1 MSSSNASVPR
11 LRRVLTVAGAIAATM
26 IVGAGIAAAH
36 VTVSPSSATAGSY
49 TTITFRVPTES
60 DTATTTGVRI
70 EIPSSTPIRS
80 VMAEHLPGWTAEI
93 VTSPLAAPVT
103 QGAVTLDKAVS
114 SVTFT
119 ATDGGIRPGEFATFD
134 LLIGPLPDV
143 TAITFAAVQT
153 YSDGTV
159 VSWNEP
165 AKADGS
171 EPEHPAPVLTIL
183 ARSSG
188 TGTAADISTATSAG
202 TVWAAATGTTDSLA
216 RVLAI
221 LALLV
226 AIIAVTIKVAAARR
240 AEPPAGNPFNA
251 QVPPQPAGQPP
262 VQSPEDGKQ

>member
-1 MSSSNASVPR
+1 MPSSVTR
-11 LRRVLTVAGAIAATM
+11 LRRVLTVAGAVAATM

-60 DTATTTGVRI
+60 DTAATTGVRI
-70 EIPSSTPIRS
+70 EIPASTPIRS
-80 VMAEHLPGWTAEI
+80 VMAEHLPGWTADI

-103 QGAVTLDKAVS
+103 QGSVTIDKAVS

-165 AKADGS
+165 ATADGS

-188 TGTAADISTATSAG
+188 TGTAAESSATTAATAS
-202 TVWAAATGTTDSLA
+202 AAATGTTDSLA
-216 RVLAI
+216 RILAI

-226 AIIAVTIKVAAARR
+226 AIIAVTIKVAVARR
-240 AEPPAGNPFNA
+240 AEPPAGNPFNP